1 MATANALKIVYSEAL
16 QQYQDAKR
24 RIKLYR
30 NQRGLTQKSVDI
42 LLKSFGASMVGLTDI
57 IQLQQQL
64 LDYEMKEVEAVVD
77 YNKAISQL
85 KRLKQ

>member
-1 MATANALKIVYSEAL
+1 
-16 QQYQDAKR
+16 
-24 RIKLYR
+24 
-30 NQRGLTQKSVDI
+30 
-42 LLKSFGASMVGLTDI
+42 MVGLTDI